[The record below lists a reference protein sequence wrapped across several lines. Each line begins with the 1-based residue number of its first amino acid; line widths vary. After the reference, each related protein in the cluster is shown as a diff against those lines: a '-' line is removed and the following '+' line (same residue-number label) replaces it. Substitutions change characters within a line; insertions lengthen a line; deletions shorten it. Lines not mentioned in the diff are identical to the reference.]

1 MTRHLPVHNI
11 TSVAA
16 NTSGIN
22 NSNSSN
28 SKYISTPQT
37 IKQTNSSLYVS
48 PSKQEKANKQ
58 RPHHHHHHIANL
70 NISNNN
76 NNNNTSENQPLLSSN
91 GEMSDDHMDESDFV
105 HLSCN
110 HFDSDPEFS
119 EMVKMVEFAID
130 HSILPQRIYEGSSGS
145 YFCKN
150 SDNVKAF
157 SYIYFLASIFGRQY
171 FAKYSYPRHLV
182 RINFQLS
189 CMSTIFRC

>member
-1 MTRHLPVHNI
+1 MPDVTRHLPVHNI

-58 RPHHHHHHIANL
+58 RIHHHIANL
-70 NISNNN
+70 NSS
-76 NNNNTSENQPLLSSN
+76 NNNNTSENQPLLSN

-150 SDNVKAF
+150 TDNVKEHISIIY
-157 SYIYFLASIFGRQY
+157 SYINSFWTAIF
-171 FAKYSYPRHLV
+171 
-182 RINFQLS
+182 
-189 CMSTIFRC
+189 C